1 MAEIYNF
8 VEVSDNLSTSGV
20 IPLEYF
26 PRLARESFTTLINL
40 LPDGDNH
47 AVEGEA
53 GVVAELGLDYVYIP
67 VDFANPTSSDFDQFA
82 LAMKTVGGQKV
93 WVHCAANY
101 RVSAFVSTYGQL
113 ELGWSAEQGQALIRQ
128 LWQPNDVWQMFIDGE
143 LARGKS

>member
-82 LAMKTVGGQKV
+82 RAMKLVHGQKV